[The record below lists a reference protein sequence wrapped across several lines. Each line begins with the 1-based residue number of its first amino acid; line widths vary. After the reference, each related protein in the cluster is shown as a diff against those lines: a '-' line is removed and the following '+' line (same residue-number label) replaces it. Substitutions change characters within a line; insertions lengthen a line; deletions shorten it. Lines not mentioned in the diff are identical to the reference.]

1 MILLIFICYLLTIL
15 VCFKLGAEIT
25 ARYIYEK
32 RHAINKED
40 YDYFCSWE
48 FIKNYFKD
56 EL

>member
-1 MILLIFICYLLTIL
+1 MILLFFIYCLLIVL
-15 VCFKLGAEIT
+15 VCFKLGAESA

-48 FIKNYFKD
+48 FIKNYLKD

>member
-1 MILLIFICYLLTIL
+1 MILLIFICYLLTVL
-15 VCFKLGAEIT
+15 VCFKLGAEIA

-48 FIKNYFKD
+48 FIKNYLKD